1 MQLTVDMKGLL
12 GKSAGD
18 TLLIGLLML
27 LGVATIFAFRFALGL
42 RYIGAVVAAYLL
54 FTSAVLV
61 TWPRHPPQLKFGI
74 ANGVTLLRAIGV
86 CLIVGTLALDT
97 LRPQLVWMVAGIAGC
112 NLLLDGCDGR
122 LARHYGITSAFGA
135 RFDMDVD
142 ALLIMVLCVVLVV
155 HYDMAV
161 WVLAIGLLRYFF
173 EGAGLLR
180 PWLRA
185 PLTTSTRGR
194 VIGSYQICTL
204 IVALVSRPTIV
215 REILL
220 VSALLLLIYSFTID
234 IWSLYRRATHALP
247 ALSSNR

>member
-1 MQLTVDMKGLL
+1 MQFTVDMKRLL
-12 GKSAGD
+12 GKRAKD

-27 LGVATIFAFRFALGL
+27 LGVSTIFVFQFALGL

-54 FTSAVLV
+54 IASSVLV
-61 TWPRHPPQLKFGI
+61 NWPRHPPQLKFGI

-97 LRPQLVWMVAGIAGC
+97 LRPQLVWIIAGIAGC

-122 LARHYGITSAFGA
+122 LARHYGIASAFGA
-135 RFDMDVD
+135 RFDMNVD

-161 WVLAIGLLRYFF
+161 WVLAIGLLRYLF
-173 EGAGLLR
+173 EAAGLLW
-180 PWLRA
+180 PWLHA

-194 VIGSYQICTL
+194 VIGSYQICAL
-204 IVALVSRPTIV
+204 IVALLSPIV
-215 REILL
+215 RELLL
-220 VSALLLLIYSFTID
+220 VSALLLLIYSFVSD
-234 IWSLYRRATHALP
+234 IWSLYKRATYLLP
-247 ALSSNR
+247 AMSSNT